1 MVNVKNLFG
10 MAVMASAL
18 VACSSNDDV
27 NPNPENPTQKGQAY
41 AAFKIN
47 LPTTNG
53 TRVDGD
59 PTFDGGD
66 ASEYAVNNGT
76 VLVFKK
82 AGKSEGDYTF
92 VTSAPLTDMNPWKG
106 VGTDGVTTEAT
117 IVVDL
122 GTDAKNTETDYYALV
137 LLNNVDKDEY
147 DEDVDKINLPTAEE
161 TFKKWSEEEGNATK
175 AYASVSNG
183 IVMANAPQYV
193 SASAEPTT
201 LVKISGIYPSK
212 EQAAANTATNIYVE
226 RGLAKV
232 TVNTARYAAAE
243 EIDGGTYN
251 KDKVQILDWGLDVI
265 NKKTYPVHV
274 TTGLSTDFSNIWGTE
289 RFYDGS
295 NTKFKRVYWAKDP
308 NYSGYD
314 PADVDRNFYVMKA
327 DGTISDSNY
336 KIDNYTRS
344 EDVGEK
350 GGLVDVDKSYYCCE
364 NTFDIN
370 NMLQNQTTRVVFRA
384 KYSPKDMTD
393 GENAEYGGTFFMLG
407 TRPETWTP
415 TKFLAQIKTYVVE
428 AYNEVNPTNKISVDK
443 VTIEDSNLKAK
454 LGSGA
459 EVASEDVFDQY
470 LRNNIS
476 VNGSALTDAD
486 GILTSVKAKLGKVY
500 TYANGIS
507 YYVARIKHFNERTS
521 WAAGDPTY
529 DNKNDRW
536 LGRYGVVRNNW
547 YNLTVTKI
555 SNPGSPTVPTLTN
568 DPDDENKS
576 YISVSINILDWAKRS
591 QSVEL

>member
-76 VLVFKK
+76 VLVFQKGT
-82 AGKSEGDYTF
+82 AKSEGDYTF

-122 GTDAKNTETDYYALV
+122 GTDASNTATDYYALV
-137 LLNNVDKDEY
+137 LLNNVGNNET
-147 DEDVDKINLPTAEE
+147 DKIILPTKGDS
-161 TFKKWSEEEGNATK
+161 FKSWSEVADNATDD
-175 AYASVSNG
+175 YASVSNG

-201 LVKISGIYPSK
+201 LVNINGIYPSK
-212 EQAAANTATNIYVE
+212 EQAAAHTATNIYVE

-232 TVNTARYAAAE
+232 TVNTGNYADE
-243 EIDGGTYN
+243 TKIDGGTYN
-251 KDKVQILDWGLDVI
+251 EDNVQILDWGLDVI
-265 NKKTYPVHV
+265 NKKTFPVHV
-274 TTGLSTDFSNIWGTE
+274 TTGLSTDFSNIWNTG

-295 NTKFKRVYWAKDP
+295 NPTFKRVYWAKDP

-314 PADVDRNFYVMKA
+314 SADVDKNFYVMEA
-327 DGTISDSNY
+327 DGTISDSDY

-350 GGLVDVDKSYYCCE
+350 GGLVDVDKSYYCRE

-443 VTIEDSNLKAK
+443 VSIDDSNLKAK

-459 EVASEDVFDQY
+459 EVASEDVFDKY
-470 LRNNIS
+470 LCNNIS

-486 GILTSVKAKLGKVY
+486 GILTSVKAKLGKV
-500 TYANGIS
+500 S
-507 YYVARIKHFNERTS
+507 LLS
-521 WAAGDPTY
+521 
-529 DNKNDRW
+529 
-536 LGRYGVVRNNW
+536 
-547 YNLTVTKI
+547 TKF
-555 SNPGSPTVPTLTN
+555 L
-568 DPDDENKS
+568 
-576 YISVSINILDWAKRS
+576 
-591 QSVEL
+591 

>member
-53 TRVDGD
+53 TRADED
-59 PTFDGGD
+59 PKPGTPEFDGGD

-76 VLVFKK
+76 VLVFQKGT
-82 AGKSEGDYTF
+82 AKSEGDYTF

-122 GTDAKNTETDYYALV
+122 GTGASNTATDYYALV
-137 LLNNVDKDEY
+137 LLNNNVDDETG
-147 DEDVDKINLPTAEE
+147 KIILPTKGD
-161 TFKKWSEEEGNATK
+161 TFKKWSEKADNATED
-175 AYASVSNG
+175 YASLSNG

-193 SASAEPTT
+193 NSSTEPTT
-201 LVKISGIYPSK
+201 LVNISGIYPSK
-212 EQAAANTATNIYVE
+212 EQAAAHTATNIYVE

-232 TVNTARYAAAE
+232 TVNTDKYADE
-243 EIDGGTYN
+243 TKIDGGTYN
-251 KDKVQILDWGLDVI
+251 EDNVQILDWGLDVI

-274 TTGLSTDFSNIWGTE
+274 TTGLSTDFSDIWSTE

-295 NTKFKRVYWAKDP
+295 NTTFKRVYWAKDP

-314 PADVDRNFYVMKA
+314 PADVDDNFYVMKP
-327 DGTISDSNY
+327 DGTIDSYSIN
-336 KIDNYTRS
+336 DYTRGGA
-344 EDVGEK
+344 VGET

-393 GENAEYGGTFFMLG
+393 GENDEYGGTFFMLG

-428 AYNEVNPTNKISVDK
+428 AYNKVNPTNKISVNK
-443 VTIEDSNLKAK
+443 VSIDDSNLKAK
-454 LGSGA
+454 LESGA
-459 EVASEDVFDQY
+459 EVASEDVFDKY
-470 LRNNIS
+470 LCNNIS

-507 YYVARIKHFNERTS
+507 YYVARIKHFNERTP
-521 WAAGDPTY
+521 WAVGEATY
-529 DNKNDRW
+529 DNNNADY

-547 YNLTVTKI
+547 YNLKVNKI
-555 SNPGSPTVPTLTN
+555 SNPGSPTVPTVTN

-591 QSVEL
+591 QNVEL